1 MHLKAEDL
9 QVCGYVPGDTEG
21 LVNQGLSLEGV
32 SVSVFAREDQE
43 GQVKLSFRS
52 KGSVDVNAFA
62 RQHWQGGGHVHA
74 AGGRSDLDLEA
85 TLTAL
90 RSTLSTWLAV

>member
-1 MHLKAEDL
+1 
-9 QVCGYVPGDTEG
+9 
-21 LVNQGLSLEGV
+21 
-32 SVSVFAREDQE
+32 
-43 GQVKLSFRS
+43 
-52 KGSVDVNAFA
+52 VDVNAFA